1 MDRLTDIVYRLWREM
16 PIALDIIKT
25 ILVAIVIWHILAGDL
40 TVMLY
45 GDVDTSV
52 VGEVTATQ
60 EYKKA
65 PVPSR
70 FGGFVLSQLRRQL
83 PSVPLTLVGALAVI
97 VLPPE

>member
-60 EYKKA
+60 E
-65 PVPSR
+65 
-70 FGGFVLSQLRRQL
+70 
-83 PSVPLTLVGALAVI
+83 
-97 VLPPE
+97 

>member
-16 PIALDIIKT
+16 PIVLDIIKT
-25 ILVAIVIWHILAGDL
+25 ALVAIVIWHILAGDL

-60 EYKKA
+60 E
-65 PVPSR
+65 
-70 FGGFVLSQLRRQL
+70 
-83 PSVPLTLVGALAVI
+83 
-97 VLPPE
+97 

>member
-16 PIALDIIKT
+16 PIVLDIIKT
-25 ILVAIVIWHILAGDL
+25 LLVAIVIWHILAGDL

-60 EYKKA
+60 E
-65 PVPSR
+65 
-70 FGGFVLSQLRRQL
+70 
-83 PSVPLTLVGALAVI
+83 
-97 VLPPE
+97 

>member
-16 PIALDIIKT
+16 PIVLDIIKT
-25 ILVAIVIWHILAGDL
+25 ILVAIVIWHIFAGDL

-60 EYKKA
+60 E
-65 PVPSR
+65 
-70 FGGFVLSQLRRQL
+70 
-83 PSVPLTLVGALAVI
+83 
-97 VLPPE
+97 

>member
-16 PIALDIIKT
+16 PIVLDIIKT

-60 EYKKA
+60 E
-65 PVPSR
+65 
-70 FGGFVLSQLRRQL
+70 
-83 PSVPLTLVGALAVI
+83 
-97 VLPPE
+97 

>member
-16 PIALDIIKT
+16 PIVLDIIKT
-25 ILVAIVIWHILAGDL
+25 ILVSIVIWHILAGDL

-60 EYKKA
+60 E
-65 PVPSR
+65 
-70 FGGFVLSQLRRQL
+70 
-83 PSVPLTLVGALAVI
+83 
-97 VLPPE
+97 

>member
-16 PIALDIIKT
+16 PIVLDIIKT
-25 ILVAIVIWHILAGDL
+25 GLVAIVIWHILAGDL

-60 EYKKA
+60 E
-65 PVPSR
+65 
-70 FGGFVLSQLRRQL
+70 
-83 PSVPLTLVGALAVI
+83 
-97 VLPPE
+97 

>member
-16 PIALDIIKT
+16 PIVLDIIKT
-25 ILVAIVIWHILAGDL
+25 AFVAIVIWHILAGDL

-60 EYKKA
+60 E
-65 PVPSR
+65 
-70 FGGFVLSQLRRQL
+70 
-83 PSVPLTLVGALAVI
+83 
-97 VLPPE
+97 

>member
-1 MDRLTDIVYRLWREM
+1 MGRLTDIVYRLWREM
-16 PIALDIIKT
+16 PIVLDIIKT

-60 EYKKA
+60 E
-65 PVPSR
+65 
-70 FGGFVLSQLRRQL
+70 
-83 PSVPLTLVGALAVI
+83 
-97 VLPPE
+97 